1 MTLPRVLLADD
12 HTIVADGLRSL
23 LNEHFDLVG
32 TVRDGEALVEAA
44 RRLRPDI
51 IVSDISMPGLNGLD
65 ALRRL
70 NEDPPGPRMIF
81 LTMHADADLATEAFR
96 AGAAGYLVKHSAGD
110 ELITAIHEVLHG
122 RFYLSPLITRDVLA
136 NLTGKSTQPSG
147 RLTPRQ
153 RDVLRLIVAGKR
165 MKEIAAALDL
175 SARTVESHKYEMMQT
190 LGVKTTAEL
199 IQFALRHELVGS

>member
-1 MTLPRVLLADD
+1 MALPRVLLADD

-23 LNEHFDLVG
+23 LNQHFDLVG
-32 TVRDGEALVEAA
+32 TVGDGEALVEAA

-51 IVSDISMPGLNGLD
+51 IVSDISMPGLSGLD

-70 NEDPPGPRMIF
+70 NEDPPGARMIF
-81 LTMHADADLATEAFR
+81 LTRHADADLATEAFR

-110 ELITAIHEVLHG
+110 ELITAIHEVLQG

-136 NLTGKSTQPSG
+136 NLTGKSTQPSA

-175 SARTVESHKYEMMQT
+175 SARTVESHKYEMMQA